1 MTGLLPAP
9 ALPANFTAEVVK
21 LSLQKTPSAPDN
33 TVLVSCKDPAST
45 ASVFPSPT
53 ESSWKL
59 SPCRYLFSPE
69 SAGLTH
75 NLIYQKSLC
84 AVISRS
90 NIGSSNRYSF
100 DPHFTPPKF
109 HTWGDCLKCLGAA
122 TDLSSPAD
130 RKAGEVVIEEVGSW
144 VRLLAWNPWF
154 CYLAACNGG
163 DH

>member
-9 ALPANFTAEVVK
+9 VLPANFTAEVVK
-21 LSLQKTPSAPDN
+21 LSLHKTPSAPDS
-33 TVLVSCKDPAST
+33 TVLVSCKDPAS
-45 ASVFPSPT
+45 AALVFASPT

-59 SPCRYLFSPE
+59 SPCRYLFLPE

-75 NLIYQKSLC
+75 NLIYQRSLC
-84 AVISRS
+84 AVIFRS
-90 NIGSSNRYSF
+90 NIGSSF
-100 DPHFTPPKF
+100 DPHFTPHKF

-122 TDLSSPAD
+122 IDLSSPAD
-130 RKAGEVVIEEVGSW
+130 RKAGEVVIKEVGSW

-154 CYLAACNGG
+154 CYLAAGNVG